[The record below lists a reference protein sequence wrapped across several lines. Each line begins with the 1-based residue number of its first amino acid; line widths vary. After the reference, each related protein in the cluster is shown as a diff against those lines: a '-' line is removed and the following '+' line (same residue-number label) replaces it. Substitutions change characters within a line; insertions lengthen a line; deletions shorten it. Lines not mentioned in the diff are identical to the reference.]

1 MGKRVAETSASR
13 RLRRKKAKARRQEVE
28 EREREEESEEEEE
41 EAEACPEWL
50 RLWLQSKGLDR
61 FQHREGE
68 CPRSREERLRAWLRA
83 ALNAARE
90 Q

>member
-28 EREREEESEEEEE
+28 EREREEESEEEE